1 MPNPK
6 IRLGAVSLDA
16 ADPKA
21 LATFYQDLLGLEVLF
36 ESDDFVALKGASTLI
51 TTQRVDD
58 HREPDWPDNEVPKQV
73 HLELA
78 ADDLDEA
85 ESFAVSV
92 GARSTP
98 AQDGADHFRVMLDPA
113 GHPFCLTTLIPEP

>member
-1 MPNPK
+1 MSNPK

-21 LATFYQDLLGLEVLF
+21 LATFYRDLLGLEVMF

-51 TTQRVDD
+51 TTQRVEDY
-58 HREPDWPDNEVPKQV
+58 REPDWPNNEVPKQV

-85 ESFAVSV
+85 EGFAVSV
-92 GARSTP
+92 GARTTAPQPS
-98 AQDGADHFRVMLDPA
+98 ADHFRVLLDPA
-113 GHPFCLTTLIPEP
+113 GHPFCLTTMIPEI